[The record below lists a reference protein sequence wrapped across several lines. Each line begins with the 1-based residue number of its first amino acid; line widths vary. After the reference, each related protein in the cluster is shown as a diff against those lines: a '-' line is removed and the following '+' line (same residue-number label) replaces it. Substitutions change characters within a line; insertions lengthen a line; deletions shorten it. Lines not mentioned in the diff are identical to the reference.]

1 MKKLLSAIFAAVML
15 LSSLAISSFAVSY
28 YGEEEAEFIDGYVY
42 TGENVIN
49 HVVYYLKNGTTSA
62 NKTKHKY
69 YSIVSF
75 FDSEETAKNA
85 TEIEFV
91 DEINGIPVETTDFRY
106 AYIPQENSKIK
117 KVVLPS
123 KLCFVNKNAFRG
135 FSALETVVFPK
146 NSEKF
151 VLGEKAFYGLKSL
164 KKVVI
169 RGGAVSIGEEA
180 FKKCSALE
188 KVTFD
193 VDSVSFG
200 EGAFSGCSAL
210 KSVSF
215 PKKSSFGES
224 SFAGTGFEALS
235 LPATSSFNGESIFMN
250 CKRLKKVEIT
260 ADATVKSRV
269 LLGEEM
275 FRGCKK
281 LETVSVSS
289 KVNKLAIGEDAF
301 KDCTA
306 LKKFIIASKSP
317 EMLNGKA
324 GSFVKHIPKT
334 CKLYVENTEMKA
346 AAKKAGF
353 KGEIALTK
361 VSVPTVKNLK
371 VGGKTTS
378 RIRLNWNKA
387 DSVTGYVVYCYSPE
401 AKKYVKLSATD
412 SLTFVAT
419 NLKAK
424 TTYKFAVRAYK
435 RVNGNNYYGSLS
447 DPVVCKTR

>member
-1 MKKLLSAIFAAVML
+1 MKKLLSLILAAAML

-28 YGEEEAEFIDGYVY
+28 NGEEEAEFIDGYVY

-49 HVVYYLKNGTTSA
+49 NVVYYLKNDVTFA

-85 TEIEFV
+85 TEIKFV
-91 DEINGIPVETTDFRY
+91 DEINGIPVETIDFGRY
-106 AYIPQENSKIK
+106 TYIPQENSKIK

-123 KLCFVNKNAFRG
+123 KLCYVNQNAFSG

-146 NSEKF
+146 DSEKF
-151 VLGEKAFYGLKSL
+151 SFGSEACYGLKSL

-169 RGGAVSIGEEA
+169 RGGAVFIGEQA
-180 FKKCSALE
+180 FYGCSALE

-200 EGAFSGCSAL
+200 EYAFCGCSAL

-215 PKKSSFGES
+215 PKKSKFSEL
-224 SFAGTGFEALS
+224 SFAGTGLETLS
-235 LPATSSFNGESIFMN
+235 LSATAVLGGESIFSD
-250 CKRLKKVEIT
+250 CKNLKKVEIT
-260 ADATVKSRV
+260 ADAPVKDKV
-269 LLGEEM
+269 VFGEEL
-275 FRGCKK
+275 FRRCKK
-281 LETVSVSS
+281 LKTVSVSS
-289 KVNKLAIGEDAF
+289 KVSKLIVCEDAF
-301 KDCTA
+301 MDCTA
-306 LKKFIIASKSP
+306 LKKFIIGSKSP
-317 EMLNGKA
+317 EMLNGMKY
-324 GSFVKHIPKT
+324 IPKT
-334 CKLYVENTEMKA
+334 CKLYVENTGTKA

-353 KGEIALTK
+353 KGEIELTK

-371 VGGKTTS
+371 VGGRTTS

-387 DSVTGYVVYCYSPE
+387 NSVTGYVVYCYSPE

-447 DPVVCKTR
+447 APVVCKTR